1 MVLLNWIQ
9 IFKIQLTILP
19 GDDVP
24 FIVIL
29 VHTNPNDKKKKKR
42 TLSKGVLIS
51 EKFVLTTVS
60 SIYHGHAF
68 WAVTSVRLGDFVT
81 WNKYAN
87 RDKSNVVEMGIEQ
100 VFYHTNKDIALIKLK
115 GEVQFTGE
123 LMSNEVHS
131 VQWNNCFC
139 INF

>member
-1 MVLLNWIQ
+1 MVKELVRYDSIKFETFHIVEL
-9 IFKIQLTILP
+9 KLP

-29 VHTNPNDKKKKKR
+29 VHTNPNDPKKKKR

-68 WAVTSVRLGDFVT
+68 WSVTSVRLGDFVT

-87 RDKSNVVEMGIEQ
+87 RDKSNVVEVGIEQ

-115 GEVQFTGE
+115 EEVQFTG
-123 LMSNEVHS
+123 
-131 VQWNNCFC
+131 
-139 INF
+139 